1 MLAEASLKEL
11 YLLYSVQDL
20 AKKFVLGQHNLDP
33 LSDFIESMV
42 GQASFPFLISQRIQ
56 PIIVGSVE
64 KSKLG

>member
-1 MLAEASLKEL
+1 MLADDSLKEL

-33 LSDFIESMV
+33 LPDFIESMV
-42 GQASFPFLISQRIQ
+42 RQALFPFLISQRIQ